1 MPEMWIFSG
10 FSVSRLQNL
19 LHNERPLYTYRA
31 LKSMAPKFFLDS
43 SEQFHKMPVDSDV
56 EELLSVIKS
65 CISSDITL
73 ITSTVAQMAAEKSAT
88 LVGILENYGWN
99 QAIKQFDQT
108 MLFSNRRL
116 ELIRE
121 LEKYAEDKSLVNEI
135 DKAEKL
141 LTDKK
146 NIPLPYEVILVVHEI
161 AYHTRCPDVYKRLL
175 IEHQSRDKLH
185 KQILKL
191 LRELRS
197 KTEAMESN

>member
-1 MPEMWIFSG
+1 M
-10 FSVSRLQNL
+10 
-19 LHNERPLYTYRA
+19 
-31 LKSMAPKFFLDS
+31 
-43 SEQFHKMPVDSDV
+43 
-56 EELLSVIKS
+56 
-65 CISSDITL
+65 
-73 ITSTVAQMAAEKSAT
+73 
-88 LVGILENYGWN
+88 
-99 QAIKQFDQT
+99 
-108 MLFSNRRL
+108 
-116 ELIRE
+116 
-121 LEKYAEDKSLVNEI
+121 NEI

-141 LTDKK
+141 LTNKK